1 MQNVVFY
8 FRRKTGIKMTDLGLA
23 DVVFDGEG
31 LTVSFLSFIYI
42 VVKQRSRKLYTL
54 PSISFL
60 QAKIERRCSSSP
72 SGTRSMTCY
81 TKPSSHSP
89 PLSSR
94 NRSRG
99 SITTGMGYV
108 DGQLVGVRD
117 SMAGPKAR
125 VAVRCRRK

>member
-60 QAKIERRCSSSP
+60 QAKIECWCSSSP
-72 SGTRSMTCY
+72 SGTRSVTCY

-94 NRSRG
+94 NRSRKLSG
-99 SITTGMGYV
+99 DLLRPVWGTLMDNLSALGTV
-108 DGQLVGVRD
+108 WPD
-117 SMAGPKAR
+117 
-125 VAVRCRRK
+125 RRRESQ